1 MIRLFT
7 LMMALCL
14 ATNVV
19 SREIA
24 GIEMPDSITTANDT
38 SLHLNG
44 AGIRSKWFV
53 DLYVAGLY
61 LTDQQTDAEAILAAD
76 APMAIR
82 LHIISGLITS
92 EKMTEATIE
101 GFDSATGGNTAPLQV
116 EIDLFLSSFVEP
128 IKEGDIF
135 DFIYQPQLGISIIK
149 NGTLKQTMESDADF
163 KKALFGIWISDN
175 PAQKSLKH
183 ELLGHKV

>member
-53 DLYVAGLY
+53 GFFPQY
-61 LTDQQTDAEAILAAD
+61 LRSAIW
-76 APMAIR
+76 P
-82 LHIISGLITS
+82 G
-92 EKMTEATIE
+92 
-101 GFDSATGGNTAPLQV
+101 
-116 EIDLFLSSFVEP
+116 
-128 IKEGDIF
+128 
-135 DFIYQPQLGISIIK
+135 
-149 NGTLKQTMESDADF
+149 
-163 KKALFGIWISDN
+163 
-175 PAQKSLKH
+175 
-183 ELLGHKV
+183 ELEYM